1 MMPTIYE
8 VLIIVDAPYT
18 TVLIRT
24 SEMQLDALY
33 ALYIT
38 NVKNP
43 DGRIIKPAASTK
55 DFVGTNTA
63 PTLVSATVIDS
74 THLDIVFSKE
84 MLDEP
89 LLVAMDNYIIQ
100 GEINIVVS
108 NAVLDA
114 DNVTV
119 HLTLSESF
127 EAGNYTIFV
136 MNAVDAGY
144 NVLNSDYDTIA
155 FSYP

>member
-1 MMPTIYE
+1 
-8 VLIIVDAPYT
+8 
-18 TVLIRT
+18 
-24 SEMQLDALY
+24 MQLDALY
-33 ALYIT
+33 ALSVT

-43 DGRIIKPAASTK
+43 DGRVINPAASTK

-63 PTLVSATVIDS
+63 PTLVSATVIDP

-89 LLVAMDNYIIQ
+89 LLIAVDNYIVQ
-100 GEINIVVS
+100 GEINITVS
-108 NAVLDA
+108 DAVLDA

-136 MNAVDAGY
+136 INAVDAGY